1 VNHEKS
7 PWPLGILGPL
17 RHNSKLASRAKNA
30 DALRKPT
37 NNLTGSSAFVRRR
50 SVHDLIEYSSPTG
63 AINFSSGQVMD
74 KLYFGLGAA
83 FYLLFVVW
91 CIATPQK

>member
-1 VNHEKS
+1 
-7 PWPLGILGPL
+7 
-17 RHNSKLASRAKNA
+17 
-30 DALRKPT
+30 
-37 NNLTGSSAFVRRR
+37 
-50 SVHDLIEYSSPTG
+50 
-63 AINFSSGQVMD
+63 MD